1 MRDVAGRSHDP
12 PRVGGHAMR
21 PHCGSKTGPAY
32 ASQWGSGL
40 ATWGGGGYQ
49 LPRLHHAAHS
59 PCLPSHTAY
68 TYALAV
74 RLRDGAHR
82 VFQGFCHVLST
93 FTSRWSRE
101 LSVRCV
107 PTTAGENGGSQG
119 VSEL

>member
-1 MRDVAGRSHDP
+1 MNQ
-12 PRVGGHAMR
+12 VGGHAMR

-68 TYALAV
+68 TYALAKWKV
-74 RLRDGAHR
+74 LPGADGSDVAVMLCCFR
-82 VFQGFCHVLST
+82 
-93 FTSRWSRE
+93 R
-101 LSVRCV
+101 
-107 PTTAGENGGSQG
+107 PA
-119 VSEL
+119 